1 MNRLLCIAAL
11 CAAAPCCFAESA
23 PAKNAEHERVVAAA
37 IKAMAYESGVA
48 ASAVARADADK
59 DGVHT
64 TTLSAPYSTWNRLAA
79 KSEVR
84 VRSTAGG
91 KPEIRSKVTTGNL
104 VWTRH
109 KDFDE
114 RLDARIER
122 CLSNAP
128 LADTRPT
135 SLPPEPIPAP
145 KATEPP
151 SSKIEKKK

>member
-11 CAAAPCCFAESA
+11 CAAAPCCSAESA
-23 PAKNAEHERVVAAA
+23 PAKNIEHERVVAAA
-37 IKAMAYESGVA
+37 MRAMAYESGVP
-48 ASAVARADADK
+48 ASAVVRADADK
-59 DGVHT
+59 NGLHT
-64 TTLSAPYSTWNRLAA
+64 TTLSAPYSNWSRLAA

-84 VRSTAGG
+84 IRSTAGG
-91 KPEIRSKVTTGNL
+91 KAEIRSKVTTGNL

-114 RLDARIER
+114 RINARIER
-122 CLSNAP
+122 CLANAQ

-145 KATEPP
+145 KETESP
-151 SSKIEKKK
+151 STKNAKKP